1 MMIKL
6 SKEKIMEMPTNGKN
20 VFISYSHSNSDRVM
34 EFIQRLK
41 QDGFSLWYDENIH
54 NSVWS
59 ASIESALDDAAVVLL
74 FVTPES
80 LNSNNVFNEISF
92 ADNAKK
98 SIFCIYLTDT
108 NISDYSGWRL
118 MLTKCQAF
126 YAYRDGDDTT
136 YIRLKKC
143 LLDILE
149 EKASTKKIAI
159 PTLSSQNDISEMK
172 EAQKKK
178 ARVFCIQK
186 KFADAK
192 KIYDEFI
199 AEDML
204 DMDGYMGYIRVQ
216 SENYKKF
223 EGTEIDEAIQIA
235 IDISGDDDLSKF
247 DPEYERYIERRKEY
261 FAKLTAEK
269 KKAESEKY
277 NVGNIV
283 TYGQYW
289 QTNNRASGKTPI
301 EWIVLRRDGNKAL
314 LLSKLCLDC
323 KQFNTDYNNATWEN
337 SNARKW
343 LNQKF
348 INDAFKLKEQEKI
361 IASTISNPD
370 NAEYETSGGN
380 ETTDKI
386 FLLSID
392 EAENLL
398 NRDERQA
405 KCTDYAKAQGVWVDS
420 VTDTPYW
427 WLRSPGGDPLLAAA
441 VHYRGK
447 VFIGGLNIC
456 VDDTAI
462 RPALWLNIELN

>member
-1 MMIKL
+1 
-6 SKEKIMEMPTNGKN
+6 MEVPTKN
-20 VFISYSHSNSDRVM
+20 KQIFISYSHSNSDIVM
-34 EFIQRLK
+34 EYIHRLN
-41 QDGFSLWYDENIH
+41 QDHFLLWYDEDIH
-54 NSVWS
+54 NSIWS
-59 ASIESALDDAAVVLL
+59 ASIESALEDAAVVLL

-98 SIFCIYLTDT
+98 SIFCIYLSDT

-126 YAYRDGDDTT
+126 YAHKDGNEAT
-136 YIRLKKC
+136 YVRLKKC

-149 EKASTKKIAI
+149 EKV
-159 PTLSSQNDISEMK
+159 PTQKMITTALLAQTQSSEAK
-172 EAQKKK
+172 EAHKRK
-178 ARVFCIQK
+178 ARVYCIQK
-186 KFADAK
+186 KFDDAK
-192 KIYDEFI
+192 KIYDAFI
-199 AEDML
+199 ATDMM
-204 DMDGYMGYIRVQ
+204 DMDGYMGYIRVY

-223 EGTEIDEAIQIA
+223 EGLEIDEAIQIA
-235 IDISGDDDLSKF
+235 IDISGEEDLAQF
-247 DPEYERYIERRKEY
+247 DPEYERYTERRKEY
-261 FAKLTAEK
+261 FARLTAEK
-269 KKAESEKY
+269 IKAESEKY
-277 NVGNIV
+277 NVGNVV
-283 TYGQYW
+283 TFGQYW
-289 QTNNRASGKTPI
+289 QTYNRASGKTPI
-301 EWIVLRRDGNKAL
+301 EWIVLRREGNKAL

-337 SNARKW
+337 ANIRKW
-343 LNQKF
+343 LNLKF
-348 INDAFKLKEQEKI
+348 INDAFKQKEQERI
-361 IASTISNPD
+361 IASSILNPD
-370 NAEYETSGGN
+370 NAEYETPGGN
-380 ETTDKI
+380 GTTDKI

-398 NRDERQA
+398 NREERQA

-462 RPALWLNIELN
+462 RPALWLNLNYI